1 MVAVRPGQ
9 LDSSSLGGLLIG
21 TFDGPNTTFFMTDGL
36 GSVVASFSNTEGL
49 AAVLGNQT
57 YEPYGKARYQ
67 QGNRGTS
74 KGYTDQYN
82 DNLSGLDYYGAR
94 YYDPVAGVFLSPDR
108 VQGNDSGMNPYA
120 YVAGNPETLTDPT
133 GQAVCAP
140 DAPPNIDP
148 CTTTTAGSTAAAT
161 AAATLSA
168 AAIAAAVAAAFLIAS
183 SIAIL
188 ITGWNYNVQQG
199 WNSVHSTYYP
209 KNGPDVQPAPTPTN
223 PVVPPSYGS
232 DPFVNNRDM
241 PDDISTTVGL
251 SLAPQPAPGGSGGSL
266 PPYTPVASPSSPCS
280 FTPDTQVTTNHG
292 KEAIG
297 DLQVGDKVMA
307 YNPKTHQMEAEPVLH
322 VWKHVDSDLIDL
334 TITIETPA
342 HDGKPATKQS
352 EVIHTTSEH
361 PFLTEEQGFVPAG
374 QLKVG
379 MHVQRADGSFGIVS
393 GWKTVTATR
402 TMYNNLEV
410 QQDHPFAVGDGE
422 WVVHNQCRSDTLA
435 TNITA
440 ATGITKQPGQNPHH
454 IITCDAYNRNHPL
467 IVAAGGLFDINAAYN
482 GRFMWN
488 RANARRA
495 MQAKTPYHA
504 NNPTYEAMVW
514 DMLTDAWNN
523 LGPIGQ
529 TSAGQAYTALREVIN
544 RLNNYIDTLGQI
556 SFLLGRPCS
565 LDGTFI

>member
-1 MVAVRPGQ
+1 QYQGNGIN
-9 LDSSSLGGLLIG
+9 LGGTNNCYYYSLGGLLIG
-21 TFDGPNTTFFMTDGL
+21 KFDGTNTTFFMTDGL

-108 VQGNDSGMNPYA
+108 VQGNGSGMNPYA

-133 GQAVCAP
+133 GQRIADCWNPQCGGFGEAGNSSITTIERPPAPSGPSSPSSSSGGPCSGWKAIICAII
-140 DAPPNIDP
+140 AW
-148 CTTTTAGSTAAAT
+148 AAT
-161 AAATLSA
+161 HPPAQTENATNDHSSVGAATPA
-168 AAIAAAVAAAFLIAS
+168 A
-183 SIAIL
+183 
-188 ITGWNYNVQQG
+188 T
-199 WNSVHSTYYP
+199 P
-209 KNGPDVQPAPTPTN
+209 PAPWGN
-223 PVVPPSYGS
+223 G

-241 PDDISTTVGL
+241 PDDISTTQGL
-251 SLAPQPAPGGSGGSL
+251 SFPAQPAPGTIVGFVNERDVLHVQGGTACSFTST
-266 PPYTPVASPSSPCS
+266 TPVA
-280 FTPDTQVTTNHG
+280 TPEG
-292 KEAIG
+292 EKAIG

-379 MHVQRADGSFGIVS
+379 MHVRRADGSFG
-393 GWKTVTATR
+393 
-402 TMYNNLEV
+402 
-410 QQDHPFAVGDGE
+410 
-422 WVVHNQCRSDTLA
+422 
-435 TNITA
+435 
-440 ATGITKQPGQNPHH
+440 
-454 IITCDAYNRNHPL
+454 
-467 IVAAGGLFDINAAYN
+467 
-482 GRFMWN
+482 
-488 RANARRA
+488 
-495 MQAKTPYHA
+495 
-504 NNPTYEAMVW
+504 
-514 DMLTDAWNN
+514 
-523 LGPIGQ
+523 
-529 TSAGQAYTALREVIN
+529 
-544 RLNNYIDTLGQI
+544 
-556 SFLLGRPCS
+556 
-565 LDGTFI
+565 